1 MNQKTLI
8 LGFVLLITLS
18 ISFFNASC
26 KKKDI
31 VKDIKIG
38 DRYQEG
44 IVAHVLQLGEPG
56 YDARIQHGMIAASID
71 QSLGLTW
78 DTGNHIITSAISK
91 FFGAGHANT
100 TIIVDTQGTGSYA
113 AQLCADLDFGGY
125 TDWVLPSTEELNYLY
140 ENKSVVGGFTNR
152 GYWSSSEE
160 SRSYA
165 WDQNFTNGSQFY
177 NDKATQNCVRAVRAF

>member
-8 LGFVLLITLS
+8 LGFVLVITLS
-18 ISFFNASC
+18 FSFFNASC
-26 KKKDI
+26 KKKETA
-31 VKDIKIG
+31 KEIKIG
-38 DRYQEG
+38 DRYQGG
-44 IVAHVLQLGEPG
+44 IVAHVLHPGETG
-56 YDARIQHGMIAASID
+56 YEAHTQHGMIAASID

-78 DTGNHIITSAISK
+78 DTGNHIITGAISK
-91 FFGAGHANT
+91 FLGAGRANT

-113 AQLCADLDFGGY
+113 AQLCADLDFGGF
-125 TDWVLPSTEELNYLY
+125 TDWFLPSAEELNYLY